1 MTTLQDRQAACLK
14 AAGYRKPTKK
24 DLLTR
29 IDELLDAGPP
39 TDPKLIGMVWLY
51 FEQRPNHRAAKHDSW
66 SVAQAVGT
74 SEHRP
79 WRWGVRTEPGKL
91 IATDGHR
98 MHLAAGQDV
107 TDGGYLDATTL
118 TPVEA
123 PAPGMDFPPY
133 EQVMPAMPEGAELVK
148 LDDFTPADRESVE
161 LAGIRLNR
169 RYVREAFAGSDA
181 MRYGRGG
188 PLDPVRLESVDG
200 KRVAV
205 IMPMR
210 P

>member
-39 TDPKLIGMVWLY
+39 TEPELIGMVWLY

-66 SVAQAVGT
+66 WVAQAVGT

-79 WRWGVRTEPGKL
+79 WLWCVRTEPSKL

-98 MHLAAGQDV
+98 LHLA
-107 TDGGYLDATTL
+107 TDQNVVSRGYLDATTL
-118 TPVEA
+118 KPVEA
-123 PAPGMDFPPY
+123 PDVTFPPY

-148 LDDFTPADRESVE
+148 LDDFTPVDRESVE

-181 MRYGRGG
+181 MRYGHGG

>member
-1 MTTLQDRQAACLK
+1 
-14 AAGYRKPTKK
+14 
-24 DLLTR
+24 
-29 IDELLDAGPP
+29 
-39 TDPKLIGMVWLY
+39 MVWLY
-51 FEQRPNHRAAKHDSW
+51 FERQPNQRAAKHDSW
-66 SVAQAVGT
+66 WVAQVVGT
-74 SEHRP
+74 DDTRP
-79 WRWGVRTEPGKL
+79 WLYHVRTEPGKL

-98 MHLAAGQDV
+98 LHLA
-107 TDGGYLDATTL
+107 TDQNVVHKGYLDATTL

-123 PAPGMDFPPY
+123 PAPDIDFPPY
-133 EQVMPAMPEGAELVK
+133 EQVMPAMPEDAELVK
-148 LDDFTPADRESVE
+148 LDDFTPVDRESVE

-169 RYVREAFAGSDA
+169 RYVREAFAGSDV
-181 MRYGRGG
+181 MRFGRGG

>member
-1 MTTLQDRQAACLK
+1 MSELQDRQAACLK
-14 AAGYRKPTKK
+14 AAGYRKPTKRE
-24 DLLTR
+24 LLDR
-29 IDELLDAGPP
+29 IDELLNGGPP
-39 TDPKLIGMVWLY
+39 VDPKLIGMVWLY
-51 FEQRPNHRAAKHDSW
+51 FEQRPSQRAAGSDAHW
-66 SVAQAVGT
+66 VAQAVRTDGR
-74 SEHRP
+74 RP
-79 WRWGVRTEPGKL
+79 WLWCVRTEPGKL

-98 MHLAAGQDV
+98 LHLAVGQDV
-107 TDGGYLDATTL
+107 TSSGYLDATTL
-118 TPVEA
+118 HPVEA
-123 PAPGMDFPPY
+123 PSSGMDFPPY

-148 LDDFTPADRESVE
+148 LSDFVPVDREAVE

-181 MRYGRGG
+181 MRYGHDGL
-188 PLDPVRLESVDG
+188 LDPVRLESVDG